1 MCNFADDMK
10 NLPILILALLLAG
23 CAKSDDEKAAPL
35 LAKITTLYK
44 SGNYR
49 ATLDSIVVLRERYP
63 KAVEARREALK
74 VWQDASLKM
83 AQDDVARTDILLQ
96 ETTRKWQDE
105 TNLRRKNQ
113 LRVRVDSLHARY
125 EAMCGVVKMIRL
137 RQKAQ

>member
-113 LRVRVDSLHARY
+113 LRVRVDSLQARY

>member
-96 ETTRKWQDE
+96 ETTRKWQNE

-113 LRVRVDSLHARY
+113 LRVRVDSLQARY